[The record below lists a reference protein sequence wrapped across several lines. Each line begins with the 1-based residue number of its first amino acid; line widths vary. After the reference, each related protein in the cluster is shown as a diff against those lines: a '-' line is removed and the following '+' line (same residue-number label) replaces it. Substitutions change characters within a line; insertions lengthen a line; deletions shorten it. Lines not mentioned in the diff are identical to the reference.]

1 MVSLRDRRPVM
12 HAGAAKGIHPHADLG
27 AANSIDV
34 EHIAKIAY
42 VGVEEVMAMSG
53 VAAQGPRVGNPL
65 HALQAILQELIGPG
79 FDPTGHANVGGPA
92 IGRVVFESA
101 VVGRVVRGGND
112 DAIGQAG
119 RTRTVIGQDRVG
131 DRRGG
136 GVFVIL
142 GQHDV
147 NAICRQDFERA
158 GASGHGQ
165 GVRVDAK
172 E

>member
-1 MVSLRDRRPVM
+1 MVSLRNRRPVM
-12 HAGAAKGIHPHADLG
+12 HAGAAEGIHTHAYFG
-27 AANSIDV
+27 AANSIHV
-34 EHIAKIAY
+34 EHIAKIAH
-42 VGVEEVMAMSG
+42 VGIEEVVAMRS
-53 VAAQGPRVGNPL
+53 VAAQGPRVGNPM
-65 HALQAILQELIGPG
+65 HALQAILQKLIRPG

-92 IGRVVFESA
+92 VGWVVLESS
-101 VVGRVVRGGND
+101 VVGRVVRGRND
-112 DAIGQAG
+112 NAIRQAG
-119 RTRTVIGQDRVG
+119 STLTVISQYRVR

-136 GVFVIL
+136 RVFIIL

-147 NAICRQDFERA
+147 NAICRQDFQRA